1 MAKIRRR
8 RNRSKKEII
17 RHMAMERAIRA
28 AGVANGRI
36 ELIQSL
42 IPIGLEAVN
51 EELQAEVTRLT
62 GGSEYER
69 TGSGRSRWGSN
80 PGSVCLGGQK
90 VVVEVPRVR
99 DMRRGRE
106 VPLEAY
112 QALQKGAGFDE
123 HVFRQLINGMSAG
136 RYEEAAELVPETFGV
151 SKSSVSRRFK
161 RATEQKLR
169 ELRERDLSQF
179 DIVAMFIDGK
189 HLSETDMVIAQGIT
203 LDGKKVLLGFIETS
217 TENASVCKDFVK
229 GLVGRGL
236 GIEQEILC
244 VIDGAPGIGKALKD
258 VLGDK
263 AIIQRCQWH
272 KRENVLSYLPKML
285 QEKFRMK
292 LQAAYEQ
299 PTYEKAKARLMT
311 IRKELQLV
319 NESAVASLDEGLE
332 ETLTL
337 HRLGLF
343 KELGKSFKT
352 TNCIENVN
360 RGIQRCTGRVCR
372 WQNSN
377 QRQRWLASALLELEP
392 KLRRVDG
399 YKFLQLLRER
409 MEKRTEIKLRKA
421 A

>member
-1 MAKIRRR
+1 MV
-8 RNRSKKEII
+8 S
-17 RHMAMERAIRA
+17 AI
-28 AGVANGRI
+28 
-36 ELIQSL
+36 
-42 IPIGLEAVN
+42 
-51 EELQAEVTRLT
+51 
-62 GGSEYER
+62 
-69 TGSGRSRWGSN
+69 
-80 PGSVCLGGQK
+80 
-90 VVVEVPRVR
+90 
-99 DMRRGRE
+99 
-106 VPLEAY
+106 
-112 QALQKGAGFDE
+112 
-123 HVFRQLINGMSAG
+123 
-136 RYEEAAELVPETFGV
+136 
-151 SKSSVSRRFK
+151 
-161 RATEQKLR
+161 
-169 ELRERDLSQF
+169 
-179 DIVAMFIDGK
+179 
-189 HLSETDMVIAQGIT
+189 
-203 LDGKKVLLGFIETS
+203 
-217 TENASVCKDFVK
+217 VK